1 MIRLTFS
8 LCAALSLLSTSAFAQ
23 TPAPAPKPSAKATV
37 AKSSSKPPT
46 QRQKLASE
54 AKNLALAA
62 DTVEAITENRLEI
75 AMRVLTGS
83 AQCEFNQQV
92 SVEAMAG
99 RPGHFKVGFNKLHY
113 VMTPEET
120 TTGAVRLEDK
130 KAGVVWIQIPVKS
143 MLMNHK
149 IGQRMVDDCTQTE
162 QRVAVEAAK
171 TAILA
176 SAADTATATV
186 SAPAPAT
193 SAPAAATA
201 PAPEPAASAP
211 TPAPAASAVDTMPK

>member
-1 MIRLTFS
+1 MIRSTLS
-8 LCAALSLLSTSAFAQ
+8 LCALLAMTSTAVLAQSTTATPRPDAKPASAK
-23 TPAPAPKPSAKATV
+23 PKPKPAT
-37 AKSSSKPPT
+37 P
-46 QRQKLASE
+46 RQQLAAE
-54 AKNLALAA
+54 AKGLALAS

-75 AMRVLTGS
+75 ASRVLTGS

-92 SVEAMAG
+92 SVEPMPD

-143 MLMNHK
+143 MLMNNK
-149 IGQRMVDDCTQTE
+149 IGQRMVDSCMQTE

-171 TAILA
+171 AATTA
-176 SAADTATATV
+176 SADD
-186 SAPAPAT
+186 P
-193 SAPAAATA
+193 
-201 PAPEPAASAP
+201 
-211 TPAPAASAVDTMPK
+211 MLK

>member
-1 MIRLTFS
+1 MIRSTLS
-8 LCAALSLLSTSAFAQ
+8 LCALLALTSTACFAQ
-23 TPAPAPKPSAKATV
+23 SIASPAPAPRTTAKAAT
-37 AKSSSKPPT
+37 AKAATAKPAPKPAT
-46 QRQKLASE
+46 PRQQLAAE
-54 AKNLALAA
+54 AKGLALAS

-75 AMRVLTGS
+75 ASRVLTGS

-92 SVEAMAG
+92 SVEPMAD

-143 MLMNHK
+143 MLMNNK
-149 IGQRMVDDCTQTE
+149 IGQRMVDSCMQTE

-171 TAILA
+171 AATTA
-176 SAADTATATV
+176 SAG
-186 SAPAPAT
+186 
-193 SAPAAATA
+193 
-201 PAPEPAASAP
+201 
-211 TPAPAASAVDTMPK
+211 DTMLK

>member
-1 MIRLTFS
+1 MIRSTIS
-8 LCAALSLLSTSAFAQ
+8 LCAVLGLLSATAFAQ
-23 TPAPAPKPSAKATV
+23 TAAPAPKHSAKATV
-37 AKSSSKPPT
+37 AKSTPKPSTP
-46 QRQKLASE
+46 RQKLASE
-54 AKNLALAA
+54 AKSLALAT

-75 AMRVLTGS
+75 ATRVLTGS

-92 SVEAMAG
+92 SVEAMAD

-149 IGQRMVDDCTQTE
+149 IGQRMVDGCMQTE

-171 TAILA
+171 TATTA
-176 SAADTATATV
+176 SAAN
-186 SAPAPAT
+186 P
-193 SAPAAATA
+193 
-201 PAPEPAASAP
+201 
-211 TPAPAASAVDTMPK
+211 MLK

>member
-1 MIRLTFS
+1 MIRSTIS
-8 LCAALSLLSTSAFAQ
+8 LCAVLGLMSATAFAQ
-23 TPAPAPKPSAKATV
+23 TVAPAPKHSAKATV
-37 AKSSSKPPT
+37 AKSTPKPKPST
-46 QRQKLASE
+46 PRQKLASE
-54 AKNLALAA
+54 AKSLALAT

-75 AMRVLTGS
+75 ATRVLTGS

-92 SVEAMAG
+92 SVEAMAD

-143 MLMNHK
+143 MLMNNK
-149 IGQRMVDDCTQTE
+149 IGQRMVDACMQTE

-186 SAPAPAT
+186 NAP
-193 SAPAAATA
+193 ATA
-201 PAPEPAASAP
+201 PAPGPASSAA
-211 TPAPAASAVDTMPK
+211 TPAPAASAADTMPK

>member
-1 MIRLTFS
+1 MIRSTLS
-8 LCAALSLLSTSAFAQ
+8 LCALLALTSTAAVAQ
-23 TPAPAPKPSAKATV
+23 STAPAPHPTAKAAH
-37 AKSSSKPPT
+37 AKPAPKAATP
-46 QRQKLASE
+46 RQQLAAE
-54 AKNLALAA
+54 AKGLALAS

-75 AMRVLTGS
+75 ASRVLTGS

-92 SVEAMAG
+92 SVEPMAD

-143 MLMNHK
+143 MLMNNK
-149 IGQRMVDDCTQTE
+149 IGQRMVDSCMQTE

-171 TAILA
+171 AATTA
-176 SAADTATATV
+176 SAG
-186 SAPAPAT
+186 
-193 SAPAAATA
+193 
-201 PAPEPAASAP
+201 
-211 TPAPAASAVDTMPK
+211 DTMLK

>member
-1 MIRLTFS
+1 MIRSTIS
-8 LCAALSLLSTSAFAQ
+8 LCAVLGLMSATAFAQ
-23 TPAPAPKPSAKATV
+23 TAAPAQKHPANATV
-37 AKSSSKPPT
+37 AKSTLKPKPST
-46 QRQKLASE
+46 PRQKLASE
-54 AKNLALAA
+54 AKSLALAT

-75 AMRVLTGS
+75 ATRVLTGS

-92 SVEAMAG
+92 SVEAMAD

-149 IGQRMVDDCTQTE
+149 IGQRMVDGCMQTE

-171 TAILA
+171 TATTA
-176 SAADTATATV
+176 SAADT
-186 SAPAPAT
+186 
-193 SAPAAATA
+193 
-201 PAPEPAASAP
+201 
-211 TPAPAASAVDTMPK
+211 MLK

>member
-1 MIRLTFS
+1 MTRLTLS
-8 LCAALSLLSTSAFAQ
+8 LCALLGLMSSAAFAQ
-23 TPAPAPKPSAKATV
+23 STTPAHKPVAKAAHAKATPKPST
-37 AKSSSKPPT
+37 P
-46 QRQKLASE
+46 RQQLASE
-54 AKNLALAA
+54 AKGLALAT

-75 AMRVLTGS
+75 ASRVLTGS

-92 SVEAMAG
+92 SVEAMAD

-130 KAGVVWIQIPVKS
+130 KAGVVWLQIPVKS

-149 IGQRMVDDCTQTE
+149 IGQRMVDGCTHTE

-171 TAILA
+171 
-176 SAADTATATV
+176 
-186 SAPAPAT
+186 
-193 SAPAAATA
+193 AAASGA
-201 PAPEPAASAP
+201 
-211 TPAPAASAVDTMPK
+211 TPSNTLQ